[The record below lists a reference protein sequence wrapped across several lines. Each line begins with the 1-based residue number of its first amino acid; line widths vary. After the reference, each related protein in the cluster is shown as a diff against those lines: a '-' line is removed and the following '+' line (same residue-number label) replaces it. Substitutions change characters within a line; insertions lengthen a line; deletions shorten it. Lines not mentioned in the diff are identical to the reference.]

1 MVRQYPHYLFATLSE
16 ESRQDENGNWTLG
29 GQRVVFLSICREET
43 DGRGQEVQTADGR
56 YRKFSSVIQ
65 IPKSAKIPR
74 EVGEDPHGSPS
85 NSHGKSAVLDIR
97 EGTSVFVADS
107 ADGSGIRIEGV
118 VLKFDRGQLHSRL
131 WV

>member
-29 GQRVVFLSICREET
+29 SQRVVFLSICREET
-43 DGRGQEVQTADGR
+43 DGRGQEVQIADGR
-56 YRKFSSVIQ
+56 YRRFSSIIQ
-65 IPKSAKIPR
+65 VPKSAMLEMK
-74 EVGEDPHGSPS
+74 
-85 NSHGKSAVLDIR
+85 